1 MNWGID
7 FAISL
12 SPPDSRVHVHLQM
25 RQATIVYGSPQKA
38 LEDPKSHLNPYRLG
52 DLAADSSSKMKPI
65 NMLLCVVLL
74 ISAAVGSYILATD
87 SYLKSTAPTHADGLA
102 AFTVIDLVLIV
113 GVWRR
118 PRIAIIVAVLLG
130 LVQMAAMGGDV
141 FFGTLTFSSNVT
153 TAAAFSSYL
162 LGDMA
167 FLTLLGVQVVLI
179 LVGIAAFVLGRRA
192 PAVQQVARAAS

>member
-1 MNWGID
+1 M
-7 FAISL
+7 
-12 SPPDSRVHVHLQM
+12 
-25 RQATIVYGSPQKA
+25 KA
-38 LEDPKSHLNPYRLG
+38 V
-52 DLAADSSSKMKPI
+52 
-65 NMLLCVVLL
+65 NMLLSVVLL
-74 ISAAVGSYILATD
+74 ISAAVGGYILATD
-87 SYLKSTAPTHADGLA
+87 SYLKSAAPTHADGLA

-113 GVWRR
+113 GVWRK

-141 FFGTLTFSSNVT
+141 FLGTLTFSSNVT

-162 LGDMA
+162 LGDLA

-179 LVGIAAFVLGRRA
+179 LVGIAAFVMGRRA